1 MPCVRQNDKFRSN
14 FRRRPVLMKLKIYN
28 VLLFMLIA
36 VFFAIP
42 AEAKLS
48 HETAKNVWG
57 RVAEAT
63 DLTKIPFTIKEEKTP
78 NAWVT
83 NGKSV
88 TVTTGLLNILDSP
101 AELYGVFA
109 HEAGHAKLGHYD
121 DTVKHA
127 TGLSVAAAV
136 LGQLLG
142 GGIGDTAVNVGAN
155 LAYAG
160 WSREQEVEAD
170 DYAVRLAH
178 KNGEDP
184 VGLYSAM
191 LKLSKSG
198 SKLQPSGFNSH
209 PPDDRRLL
217 HIRNEILKLEPNA
230 KFPDGSEKTS
240 GLQTPVDPVA
250 KTQTDQPKTATVGPR
265 KSGGYDIDAAI
276 ERMKKEEAAKNKAA
290 GSTN

>member
-1 MPCVRQNDKFRSN
+1 
-14 FRRRPVLMKLKIYN
+14 MKSKISYA
-28 VLLFMLIA
+28 LLF
-36 VFFAIP
+36 FALLAIFAAFP

-48 HETAKNVWG
+48 HETAKNVWS
-57 RVAEAT
+57 RVAKAT
-63 DLTKIPFTIKEEKTP
+63 DLTGIPFTIKEDKVP

-88 TVTTGLLNILDSP
+88 TVTTALLDLLDTE
-101 AELYGVFA
+101 AELYCVFA
-109 HEAGHAKLGHYD
+109 HEAGHAKLGHYEK
-121 DTVKHA
+121 TVKRA
-127 TGLSVAAAV
+127 AGLSVAAS
-136 LGQLLG
+136 LLSRMLG
-142 GGIGDTAVNVGAN
+142 GDMGDTAVNIGAN

-198 SKLQPSGFNSH
+198 GKLQPSGFNSH

-217 HIRNEILKLEPNA
+217 HIKNEILKLNPNA
-230 KFPDGSEKTS
+230 KFPAASEKPA
-240 GLQTPVDPVA
+240 GE
-250 KTQTDQPKTATVGPR
+250 KTNEGQK
-265 KSGGYDIDAAI
+265 
-276 ERMKKEEAAKNKAA
+276 
-290 GSTN
+290 